1 MDRKL
6 TPTLLPPATIT
17 FAYVT
22 ILLSPSPFTY
32 WVAWYL
38 NPFMVWILRQP
49 HSRYTILLDHG
60 DGISTNQQQWRA
72 LGKLTL
78 DLYDHQQQIRNQ
90 QFPHPIKETFHNLP
104 LLPHLFAVSLET
116 NSLKLKTVF
125 CHCFKGVN
133 IKTLISA
140 MASEATIY
148 ILIQSKNLE
157 AIFYSD
163 LFLMLAM

>member
-1 MDRKL
+1 MSQFSSH
-6 TPTLLPPATIT
+6 PP
-17 FAYVT
+17 
-22 ILLSPSPFTY
+22 PSPTE
-32 WVAWYL
+32 W
-38 NPFMVWILRQP
+38 PGTWIRSWFGYSERQP

-60 DGISTNQQQWRA
+60 DGVSANQQQWRA
-72 LGKLTL
+72 PAKLTL
-78 DLYDHQQQIRNQ
+78 DLYDHQQQVRNH

-104 LLPHLFAVSLET
+104 LLPHLFAVSLEA

-125 CHCFKGVN
+125 CHCFKGVT

-140 MASEATIY
+140 RASEATIY
-148 ILIQSKNLE
+148 ILTQSKNPE